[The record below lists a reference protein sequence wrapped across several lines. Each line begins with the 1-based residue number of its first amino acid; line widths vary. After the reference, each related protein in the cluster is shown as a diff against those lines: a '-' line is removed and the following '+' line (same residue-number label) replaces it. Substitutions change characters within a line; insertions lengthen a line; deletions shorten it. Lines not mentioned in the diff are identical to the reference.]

1 MEEDTISSMKQ
12 VGTIAL
18 DIDGTIT
25 DKNHLIPS
33 EVADFFL
40 TLFSKGWQFI
50 FITGRPFSFAFAALS
65 KLSFPYLLGVQ
76 NGADL
81 LKMPEKKHIQSFYLN
96 TEILKTLETI
106 YKDKE
111 EDFLIYSGFEKGDFC
126 YYRPAHFSSRVTAYL
141 ERLQTLAVEPWMPL
155 DNFNDSE
162 CESFPLIKCF
172 GKKSEMEEIAKK
184 LQPFQNIQVSVI
196 KDPVSP
202 EFFLLL
208 ITNKKANKGDGA
220 LNLLKIGHLPRPLI
234 VGGDDNND
242 IPLLKVGDIKIAMEG
257 APDALISLADIIA
270 KPSHQFGIIAA
281 LKKAIGG
288 SI

>member
-33 EVADFFL
+33 EVADFFS
-40 TLFSKGWQFI
+40 TLYSKGWQFI

-65 KLSFPYLLGVQ
+65 KLRFPYLLGVQ

-81 LKMPEKKHIQSFYLN
+81 IKMPEKKYIQNFYLN
-96 TEILKTLETI
+96 SDILETLETI

-111 EDFLIYSGFEKGDFC
+111 EDFLIYTGFKKGDFC
-126 YYRPAHFSSRVTAYL
+126 YYRPAHFSKQGTAYL
-141 ERLQTLAVEPWMPL
+141 ERLQKLGEEPWIPL
-155 DNFNDSE
+155 DNFNGSE

-184 LQPFQNIQVSVI
+184 LQPFEDIQVCVI
-196 KDPVSP
+196 KDPANTDI
-202 EFFLLL
+202 FLLL
-208 ITNKKANKGDGA
+208 ITKC
-220 LNLLKIGHLPRPLI
+220 
-234 VGGDDNND
+234 
-242 IPLLKVGDIKIAMEG
+242 
-257 APDALISLADIIA
+257 
-270 KPSHQFGIIAA
+270 
-281 LKKAIGG
+281 
-288 SI
+288 

>member
-1 MEEDTISSMKQ
+1 MKQ

-33 EVADFFL
+33 EVADFFS
-40 TLFSKGWQFI
+40 TLYSKGWQFI

-65 KLSFPYLLGVQ
+65 KLRFPYLLGVQ

-81 LKMPEKKHIQSFYLN
+81 IKMPEKKYIQNFYLN
-96 TEILKTLETI
+96 SDILETLETI

-111 EDFLIYSGFEKGDFC
+111 EDFLIYTGFKKGDFC
-126 YYRPAHFSSRVTAYL
+126 YYRPAHFSKQGTAYL
-141 ERLQTLAVEPWMPL
+141 ERLQKLGEEPWIPL
-155 DNFNDSE
+155 DNFNGSE

-184 LQPFQNIQVSVI
+184 LQPFEDIQVCVI
-196 KDPVSP
+196 KDPANTDI
-202 EFFLLL
+202 FLLL
-208 ITNKKANKGDGA
+208 ITNKKANKGEGA

-242 IPLLKVGDIKIAMEG
+242 IPLLKVGDIKIAMED
-257 APDALISLADIIA
+257 APDPLLSLADIIA